1 MPALTETAKKIPATM
16 ILEENEREIK
26 ITQKWFSWS
35 LFIPLIFCIIWF
47 SMIIM
52 MALKGNVVVP
62 AFVIGIIIIYC
73 LITGFINRTIIK
85 INPSEISVK
94 HIPLPCP
101 LYGSQKIDTLHLIQV
116 VLQEFHKKGRRCC
129 IVNALFKNN
138 QKVTFIR
145 DLTKEEATF
154 IVKEI
159 ENYLKLKEKRKGK
172 IIL

>member
-1 MPALTETAKKIPATM
+1 MPGMTEVTKKIPATM

-47 SMIIM
+47 FMIIM

-73 LITGFINRTIIK
+73 LTAGFLNRTIIK
-85 INPSEISVK
+85 INPSEITVK
-94 HIPLPCP
+94 HRPLPCP
-101 LYGSQKIDTLHLIQV
+101 FYGNQKIDTLHLIQV
-116 VLQEFHKKGRRCC
+116 VLQEFHRKGRRCC
-129 IVNALFKNN
+129 ILNALFKNN
-138 QKVTFIR
+138 QKVTLIR
-145 DLTKEEATF
+145 DLTKEEAAF

-159 ENYLKLKEKRKGK
+159 ETYLKLKEKRKGK

>member
-1 MPALTETAKKIPATM
+1 MPGMTEVTKKIPATM

-47 SMIIM
+47 FMIIM

-73 LITGFINRTIIK
+73 LTAGFLNRTIIK
-85 INPSEISVK
+85 INPSEITVK
-94 HIPLPCP
+94 HRPLPCP
-101 LYGSQKIDTLHLIQV
+101 FYGNQKIDTLHLIQV
-116 VLQEFHKKGRRCC
+116 VLQEFHRKGRRCC
-129 IVNALFKNN
+129 IVNALFKSN
-138 QKVTFIR
+138 QKVTLIR
-145 DLTKEEATF
+145 DLTKEEAAF

-159 ENYLKLKEKRKGK
+159 ETYLKLKEKRKGK